1 MVLLCVQV
9 SSKRAPRTING
20 GAAMLA
26 GSIPAGSNAKR
37 SGVIFLEYLRVDVF
51 LEYTSFE
58 NINYV

>member
-1 MVLLCVQV
+1 
-9 SSKRAPRTING
+9 
-20 GAAMLA
+20 MLA